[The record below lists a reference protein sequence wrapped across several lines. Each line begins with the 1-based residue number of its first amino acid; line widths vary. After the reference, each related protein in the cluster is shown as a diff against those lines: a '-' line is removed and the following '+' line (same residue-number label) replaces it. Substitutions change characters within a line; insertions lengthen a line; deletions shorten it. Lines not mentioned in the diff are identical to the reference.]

1 MRRLRGGLLSLAVL
15 AAGSLNAGEG
25 YRIVTW
31 AEGLD
36 HPWSMTFLPDGA
48 ALVTERPGTL
58 RPVTMDG
65 QVGAP
70 LNGVPVVYHAGQGGL
85 FDVVLH
91 PDFANNR
98 LVYLAFAE
106 GTPGD
111 NGTAVARGE
120 YRDGVLSNV
129 TTIFRNFTRKDTTA
143 HYGGRLAFLPD
154 GTLLL
159 TTGDGFDYR
168 EAAQDV
174 NSGLGKVLRMTDDGR
189 PAPGNPFPES
199 PYVYSYGHRNPQG
212 LAVAPDGTVWLH
224 EHGPRGGDEVNR
236 IEAGENYGWPAVT
249 HGVDYSG
256 AVISPYAEWPGMV
269 SPLWDWTPSIAPSGL
284 LLYRGERFPHWRGD
298 LLVGALVDREVRR
311 LRLEAGAPVEEEVLF
326 EAADARVRDVREGPD
341 GAIYLLLPDRIVRVL
356 PAGD

>member
-1 MRRLRGGLLSLAVL
+1 MRRLRSILLLMAVL
-15 AAGSLNAGEG
+15 AAGTVYASEE
-25 YRIVTW
+25 YRIENW

-36 HPWSMTFLPDGA
+36 HPWSLAFLPEGG

-58 RPVTMDG
+58 RPVSVDG

-70 LNGVPVVYHAGQGGL
+70 LAGVPAVYHAGQGGL
-85 FDVVLH
+85 FDVALH
-91 PDFANNR
+91 PDFKRNR
-98 LVYLAFAE
+98 LVYLSFAE
-106 GTPGD
+106 GTPDD
-111 NGTAVARGE
+111 NGTAIARGE
-120 YRDGVLSNV
+120 YRDGVLSGV
-129 TTIFRNFTRKDTTA
+129 TTIFRNFTRKDTA
-143 HYGGRLAFLPD
+143 VHYGGRMAFLPD

-212 LAVAPDGTVWLH
+212 LVVAPGGTVWLH
-224 EHGPRGGDEVNR
+224 EHGPRGGDEINR
-236 IEAGENYGWPAVT
+236 IEAGANYGWPAAT

-256 AVISPYAEWPGMV
+256 AVVSPFSELPGTV

-284 LLYRGERFPHWRGD
+284 LLYLGAPFPQWRGD

-311 LRLEAGAPVEEEVLF
+311 LRLEGGAPVEEEVLF
-326 EAADARVRDVREGPD
+326 DELEARVRDVRSGPD
-341 GAIYLLLPDRIVRVL
+341 GLIYLLLPDRIVRAVT
-356 PAGD
+356 AGN